1 MLQKESLKKFLINF
15 LKFFGFLLIVFLV
28 FLLILFLSENLKI
41 KEIQIIDYQSKILG
55 LDEIKNNFLFFLDEE
70 KVKKIIKKRNPL
82 VKEVIIEKKFPN
94 KLILK
99 LTQEKFIA
107 ILAVDSGYFYLND
120 EGKILLKTKKIN
132 EILPKINFYQKLS
145 FDSYSVGEKIDF
157 NDILTGIYFLKNLLD
172 INLKPDNLDIIG
184 ADVLVFN
191 IGEKKFYFST
201 IKNREVQLYQLN
213 QIVKQFKIE
222 GRAYKEIDLRF
233 DKPIVRF

>member
-1 MLQKESLKKFLINF
+1 
-15 LKFFGFLLIVFLV
+15 
-28 FLLILFLSENLKI
+28 LSENLKI

>member
-1 MLQKESLKKFLINF
+1 MPQKESLKKFLINF

>member
-1 MLQKESLKKFLINF
+1 
-15 LKFFGFLLIVFLV
+15 
-28 FLLILFLSENLKI
+28 LSENLKI

-55 LDEIKNNFLFFLDEE
+55 LDEIKNNFLFFLNEE
-70 KVKKIIKKRNPL
+70 KIKKIIKERNPL
-82 VKEVIIEKKFPN
+82 IKEVIIEKKFPN
-94 KLILK
+94 QLILK

-201 IKNREVQLYQLN
+201 IKNREVQFYQLN

>member
-15 LKFFGFLLIVFLV
+15 LKFFGFFLIVFLV

-55 LDEIKNNFLFFLDEE
+55 LDEIKNNFLFFLNEE
-70 KVKKIIKKRNPL
+70 KVKKIIKERNPL

-94 KLILK
+94 QLILK

-107 ILAVDSGYFYLND
+107 ILTVDSGYFYLND

-201 IKNREVQLYQLN
+201 IKNREVQFYKLN